1 MMSVLCNYFNPTQ
14 NCGHFLPNLLKVD
27 IAIMMYDRILHLT
40 TVVAIVM
47 TVWARSAVTHRVF
60 SAWLHPLRGEGC
72 ASGWGLPS
80 RHFRH
85 LQSGQLPW
93 SEPLHHLKGWV
104 IYLAE
109 TWCAKETENVILCH
123 GDNVII
129 VAQPLTRDGDRVLD
143 DQVKA
148 DVSYLC
154 SLQCVNHCSHCENEN
169 CY

>member
-1 MMSVLCNYFNPTQ
+1 
-14 NCGHFLPNLLKVD
+14 
-27 IAIMMYDRILHLT
+27 MMYDRILHLT

-104 IYLAE
+104 IYLTE
-109 TWCAKETENVILCH
+109 TWCAKETENVIFMSWRQRDYCGTATDAWRGPCSWWSSQSRCELFMLFAVC
-123 GDNVII
+123 
-129 VAQPLTRDGDRVLD
+129 QPLQPLRKWKLLLSFSPLVL
-143 DQVKA
+143 
-148 DVSYLC
+148 
-154 SLQCVNHCSHCENEN
+154 
-169 CY
+169 